1 MSLPETAPEVAA
13 ATPKAGSPGP
23 KQTSVNDGIWAALGA
38 YGLWGFLPILFR
50 LLEGVPS
57 VLIVAERT
65 VWSLVLIGIIL
76 YFGGRLKEVR
86 AVLTDAKKL
95 RRLALCAVVLAG
107 NWLLYVWA
115 VETEQVLEASFGYF
129 INPLV
134 SVAIGMAL
142 LGERQNRL
150 QLVAILIACVAIGVQ
165 AAGLGTVPFIALGLA
180 LSFGFYGFLRKTA
193 SVDSSTGLFVET
205 LILAPVGF
213 LYICYTIATDGPGP
227 HADPWMLF
235 LLVMT
240 GPATAVPLMLF
251 TYGVRRLRLTTIGM
265 LQYLAPTLQFLVAI
279 FLFSEPLNPTRLISF
294 ALIWLSIAVFTA
306 DGLRQRRSRR
316 TSPAQ

>member
-1 MSLPETAPEVAA
+1 MSLPETAPEVAV
-13 ATPKAGSPGP
+13 ATHEAGSPSP
-23 KQTSVNDGIWAALGA
+23 KRTSVNDGIWAALGA

-50 LLEGVPS
+50 LLEDVPS
-57 VLIVAERT
+57 ILIVAERT
-65 VWSLVLIGIIL
+65 VWSLVLIGIML
-76 YFGGRLKEVR
+76 YFGKRLNEVR
-86 AVLTDAKKL
+86 VVMADGKKL

-115 VETEQVLEASFGYF
+115 VETGQVLEASFGYF

-134 SVAIGMAL
+134 NVAIGMAL

-150 QLVAILIACVAIGVQ
+150 QTVAILIACVAIAVQ
-165 AAGLGTVPFIALGLA
+165 AAGIGSVPFIALGLA
-180 LSFGFYGFLRKTA
+180 FSFGAYGFLRKTA
-193 SVDSSTGLFVET
+193 SVGSSTGLFVET
-205 LILAPVGF
+205 LILAPIAL
-213 LYICYTIATDGPGP
+213 LYIFYSIATEGPGP
-227 HADPWMLF
+227 HADPRMLF

-251 TYGVRRLRLTTIGM
+251 AYGVQRLRLTTIGM

-279 FLFSEPLNPTRLISF
+279 FLFGESLNTTRLVSF

-306 DGLRQRRSRR
+306 DGLRQRRSLR
-316 TSPAQ
+316 TSA